1 MEWPPAISS
10 LEPLRP
16 LTPDL
21 FGQDDIADLGISVG
35 RKLSRSEIAGK
46 LLDHLDELNS
56 EEPEPFDWF
65 ATEKSIDLPFF
76 DNVPSPQQYYHQQ
89 QQKYQNNVSEFHN
102 YAFQMST
109 PTINVVKNESRTSS
123 PDYHQYEGISTSLG
137 APVTLAAAAAPSPQH
152 HVMYTVA
159 PGQLSPPIGT
169 LSVSVPMTSPVSPVP
184 SVGTGADW
192 VKAETLTPP
201 DSPKED
207 EFMKLLQEMEPN
219 EMEQLAMARKLLQE
233 IEPAE
238 LEQLV
243 MTRVEDL
250 TSNFEEKSCSMD
262 EFSDGASSPY
272 QGSDSGAD
280 DPEWSPPR
288 RMKSVSGYSSAA
300 SCSSSAT
307 TATTSSRRKTKPYS
321 RPAPE
326 ERKQRKKEQNKN
338 AATRYRMKKK
348 AEVEEVR
355 NEEKQLLDKNKALK
369 EELDDINRE
378 VKYLKSLMR
387 DVYRKK
393 GLIK

>member
-1 MEWPPAISS
+1 MKSDHAISNTFF
-10 LEPLRP
+10 LLV
-16 LTPDL
+16 L
-21 FGQDDIADLGISVG
+21 FT
-35 RKLSRSEIAGK
+35 
-46 LLDHLDELNS
+46 
-56 EEPEPFDWF
+56 EPEPFDWF

-76 DNVPSPQQYYHQQ
+76 DNVPSPQYYQQ
-89 QQKYQNNVSEFHN
+89 RSQSNVHKFHN
-102 YAFQMST
+102 YAFQAS
-109 PTINVVKNESRTSS
+109 NEVKNETNT
-123 PDYHQYEGISTSLG
+123 PPHDYNQYDGLSTTLEI
-137 APVTLAAAAAPSPQH
+137 PVTLAAAAAPSPDH
-152 HVMYTVA
+152 HIMYSSPVHTQYSIGSPITTVA
-159 PGQLSPPIGT
+159 PGQMSPPVA
-169 LSVSVPMTSPVSPVP
+169 SVSVPVPMASPVSPVP
-184 SVGTGADW
+184 SYESGW

-207 EFMKLLQEMEPN
+207 EILKLIQEMEPN
-219 EMEQLAMARKLLQE
+219 DMEQLAMRKILQE
-233 IEPAE
+233 FEPDE

-243 MTRVEDL
+243 RTRVDDIAS
-250 TSNFEEKSCSMD
+250 TFSEKSCSMD
-262 EFSDGASSPY
+262 EFSDSGGASSPY
-272 QGSDSGAD
+272 VGSESGAD

-300 SCSSSAT
+300 SSVSAT
-307 TATTSSRRKTKPYS
+307 TSRKKSKPYS

-326 ERKQRKKEQNKN
+326 ERKMRKKEQNKN

-355 NEEKQLLDKNKALK
+355 NEEKKLEDRNKELK

>member
-1 MEWPPAISS
+1 MDWPPAISS

-16 LTPDL
+16 LSPDV
-21 FGQDDIADLGISVG
+21 FDQDDIADLGISVG

-65 ATEKSIDLPFF
+65 ASEKSIDLPFF
-76 DNVPSPQQYYHQQ
+76 DNVPSPQYYTP
-89 QQKYQNNVSEFHN
+89 KYQNNVQKFHN
-102 YAFQMST
+102 YSFQASNEVKAESH
-109 PTINVVKNESRTSS
+109 PTSQE
-123 PDYHQYEGISTSLG
+123 YHSYDGLSATLEI
-137 APVTLAAAAAPSPQH
+137 PVTLAAAAAPSPQH
-152 HVMYTVA
+152 HAMYSSPVHTQYPATAPITTVA
-159 PGQLSPPIGT
+159 LGLMSPPM
-169 LSVSVPMTSPVSPVP
+169 VPVPMVSPVSPVP
-184 SVGTGADW
+184 DVKTEW
-192 VKAETLTPP
+192 VKTETLTPP
-201 DSPKED
+201 DSPKDD
-207 EFMKLLQEMEPN
+207 EILKFIQEMEPN
-219 EMEQLAMARKLLQE
+219 AVAREILQDF
-233 IEPAE
+233 EPDE

-243 MTRVEDL
+243 MTRVDDIAS
-250 TSNFEEKSCSMD
+250 TFSEKSCSMD
-262 EFSDGASSPY
+262 EFSDCGGASSPY
-272 QGSDSGAD
+272 VGSDSGAD

-300 SCSSSAT
+300 SSSAST
-307 TATTSSRRKTKPYS
+307 TTSRKKSKPYS

-355 NEEKQLLDKNKALK
+355 NEEKKLEDRNKQLK

>member
-1 MEWPPAISS
+1 MTMEDLAMEWPPADSS

-16 LTPDL
+16 LTPDV
-21 FGQDDIADLGISVG
+21 FEDDIADLGISVG

-65 ATEKSIDLPFF
+65 GTEKSIDLPFF
-76 DNVPSPQQYYHQQ
+76 DNVPSPQYYHHRF
-89 QQKYQNNVSEFHN
+89 QNNVQKFHT
-102 YAFQMST
+102 YATQPAKEEPRIYNEYDALST
-109 PTINVVKNESRTSS
+109 NLGTPLT
-123 PDYHQYEGISTSLG
+123 IST
-137 APVTLAAAAAPSPQH
+137 APSPQNYA
-152 HVMYTVA
+152 MYSSPVPA
-159 PGQLSPPIGT
+159 AVPGQLTPT
-169 LSVSVPMTSPVSPVP
+169 MPMPSPVSPVP
-184 SVGTGADW
+184 SVGAEW

-201 DSPKED
+201 ESPKD
-207 EFMKLLQEMEPN
+207 EEILQLLQEIETN
-219 EMEQLAMARKLLQE
+219 EVEQLAMARQILQE
-233 IEPAE
+233 IEPDE
-238 LEQLV
+238 LEKLV
-243 MTRVEDL
+243 MTRVDDI
-250 TSNFEEKSCSMD
+250 TSTLSEKSCSMD
-262 EFSDGASSPY
+262 EFSDSGGAASPFV
-272 QGSDSGAD
+272 GSDSGLD

-300 SCSSSAT
+300 SCST
-307 TATTSSRRKTKPYS
+307 VDSSRTTTRKRKPYS

-326 ERKQRKKEQNKN
+326 DRKLRKKEQNKN

-355 NEEKQLLDKNKALK
+355 NEERELEIKNKALK
-369 EELDDINRE
+369 DELDDINRE